1 MSPAMQLR
9 QTPEGR
15 LVAAV
20 NFENVGADADRG
32 QAAAAAFATIRG
44 MVVSD
49 ASLLLESYV
58 VAERPIPKDGFPVV
72 GRAAGISRLYVA
84 VMHSGITLAPAIGRF
99 VTDEILA
106 GRRDGLI
113 EPYGLERLL

>member
-1 MSPAMQLR
+1 MQLR

-20 NFENVGADADRG
+20 NFENVGTDADRRE
-32 QAAAAAFATIRG
+32 AVAAAFATIRG
-44 MVVSD
+44 MIVSD